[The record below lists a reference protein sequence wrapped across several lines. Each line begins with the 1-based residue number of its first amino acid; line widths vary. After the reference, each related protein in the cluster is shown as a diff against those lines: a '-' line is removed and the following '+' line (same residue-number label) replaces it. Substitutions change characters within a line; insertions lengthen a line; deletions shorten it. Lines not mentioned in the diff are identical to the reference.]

1 MSDPNWPHSVPYVVA
16 TVPGGA
22 TITLT
27 VVGMVDV
34 VGGVM
39 DGIPYVLATILLLTD
54 ATVFTPPSNMK
65 FLVPGMA
72 THDRRFVSLEKS
84 AYASE

>member
-1 MSDPNWPHSVPYVVA
+1 MSNPNWPQGVPYVVA
-16 TVPGGA
+16 TAPGGV
-22 TITLT
+22 TIALA
-27 VVGMVDV
+27 VVGMTV
-34 VGGVM
+34 VT
-39 DGIPYVLATILLLTD
+39 PPRLYTLATMLLLTV

-65 FLVPGMA
+65 FLVPGIA